1 MQIEIVWSFNKY
13 LIIKNYNFLAV
24 ILWFKF
30 YRAKKKVIKSKRDV
44 LNS

>member
-13 LIIKNYNFLAV
+13 LKNYNFLAV